1 MTQLTTL
8 PDSAIIC
15 ILLNKQELEMA
26 TKAATKTRV
35 TKKQVIAHRT
45 RAVKDTS
52 PVWEGCE
59 TWDEN
64 TFHRHFKRSMDY
76 YRLES
81 DIKSYKPVVV
91 KWMETVGCT
100 KADISAFKKV
110 KDSRIGTT
118 MGAVAACL
126 NRGMIP
132 QRADFNQGR
141 DTAAWLRAEIVKVLA
156 EGKDDI
162 DPDVLAAEKEAS
174 KKDVYTPSIQERVRE
189 AAMRMTEEIENAI
202 ESFQT
207 DAEAF
212 DPKAFKMLNMLK
224 AVEAKAAHARIIKEF
239 YSKDLAELEEL
250 ASGKGDEQLKEG
262 YSHRSKKQVKN
273 LIAFYQE
280 IMAACTMLAQEA
292 KVNRAPRAKKAVPAE
307 KIVGKLKYMKTNE
320 PLKLVSINPADI
332 LGSKELWVF
341 NIKTRKLG
349 RYVASEFADLSVKG
363 TTITGFDEFKSI
375 QKTLRK
381 PEEKLKEFKAAGKVQ
396 LRKFLD
402 DINATDTK
410 MNGRINE
417 DTMLLKV
424 A

>member
-1 MTQLTTL
+1 
-8 PDSAIIC
+8 
-15 ILLNKQELEMA
+15 MA
-26 TKAATKTRV
+26 TKAPAKKSRI

-52 PVWEGCE
+52 PTWEGCE
-59 TWDEN
+59 TWDGDK
-64 TFHRHFKRSMDY
+64 FHRYFVNAMTY

-81 DIKSYKPVVV
+81 DIKSYKPVIIR
-91 KWMETVGCT
+91 WMESVGCA
-100 KADISAFKKV
+100 KADISAMKKI
-110 KDSRIGTT
+110 KDNRINTT
-118 MGAVAACL
+118 MGAVAHCL
-126 NRGMIP
+126 LRGMQI
-132 QRADFNQGR
+132 QRPDFNKGR
-141 DTAAWLRAEIVKVLA
+141 DTAAWLRSEIVKVLA

-162 DPDVLAAEKEAS
+162 DPDVLAAEKEAN

-189 AAMRMTEEIENAI
+189 SAMRMTEEIENAI
-202 ESFQT
+202 ENFQA
-207 DAEAF
+207 DAENF
-212 DPKAFKMLNMLK
+212 DPKAFKVLNLLK

-250 ASGKGDEQLKEG
+250 ASGKADEQLKEG
-262 YSHRSKKQVKN
+262 YSHRSRKQIKN

-307 KIVGKLKYMKTNE
+307 KIVGKMKYKKTDE

-332 LGSKELWVF
+332 LSSKELWVF
-341 NIKTRKLG
+341 NTKTRKLG
-349 RYVASEFADLSVKG
+349 RYIANEYMELGVKG
-363 TTITGFDEFKSI
+363 TTITGFNESTSV
-375 QKTLRK
+375 QKTIRK

-417 DTMLLKV
+417 DTILLRV